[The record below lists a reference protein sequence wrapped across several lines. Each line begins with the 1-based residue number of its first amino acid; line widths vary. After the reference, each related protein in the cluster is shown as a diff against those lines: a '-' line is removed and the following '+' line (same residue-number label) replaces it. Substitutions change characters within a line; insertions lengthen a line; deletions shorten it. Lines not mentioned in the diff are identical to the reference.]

1 MCQAAILDFEFRV
14 GQESVTLEVFQ
25 FRAQINSSKL
35 VFTKQ
40 LILVFIFL
48 CPGVD
53 ADFAERPPY
62 SGDGCNGQG
71 NGEEVWQV
79 IQENAVFVF
88 TKRSWKKVRSSQTL
102 CISIR
107 CSGCVP
113 NVTKSSLSQCDSGQL
128 LQNCSSTSSLQKP
141 RWATQS

>member
-1 MCQAAILDFEFRV
+1 MNNREILDFDLRV
-14 GQESVTLEVFQ
+14 DQESVTLEVFW
-25 FRAQINSSKL
+25 FRAQKNASKR

-62 SGDGCNGQG
+62 SGDGRYRQG

-88 TKRSWKKVRSSQTL
+88 TKRS
-102 CISIR
+102 
-107 CSGCVP
+107 
-113 NVTKSSLSQCDSGQL
+113 
-128 LQNCSSTSSLQKP
+128 
-141 RWATQS
+141 